1 MIIFL
6 NNYYTF
12 VKIKIIQKIM
22 RKIIAFVILFI
33 SLVINAQGANR
44 FSEAE
49 DAASNNAMESSSGV
63 MTPGGPGGGGPP
75 VKTVEDCDG
84 DEIPDEIDE
93 DPCGPPNAGDPVPI
107 DDYLPVL
114 LVTAIGIIGYAGYR
128 KRKLTA

>member
-12 VKIKIIQKIM
+12 VKIKVIKKIM

-33 SLVINAQGANR
+33 SLVVNAQGANR

-63 MTPGGPGGGGPP
+63 MTPGGPSGRDG
-75 VKTVEDCDG
+75 VKTLDDCDG
-84 DEIPDEIDE
+84 DGIPDDDDDDE
-93 DPCGPPNAGDPVPI
+93 CAPNPSDPVPI
-107 DDYLPVL
+107 DDYLPL
-114 LVTAIGIIGYAGYR
+114 LLITAVGIIVHAGWR
-128 KRKLTA
+128 KRKQTA